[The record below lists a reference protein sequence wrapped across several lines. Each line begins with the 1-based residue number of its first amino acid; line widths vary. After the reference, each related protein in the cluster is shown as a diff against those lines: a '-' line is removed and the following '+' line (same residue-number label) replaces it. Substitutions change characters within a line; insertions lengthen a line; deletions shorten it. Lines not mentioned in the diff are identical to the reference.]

1 MSSPGPTFGLHEG
14 SLGLHPMTFL
24 MEEKK
29 CIKSHMMSMDN
40 VGWDCRDFF
49 SRTTLEDRLG
59 GMFSG
64 PWGITNDN
72 LSKA

>member
-49 SRTTLEDRLG
+49 PGQLLKIGWAECLVGPG
-59 GMFSG
+59 G
-64 PWGITNDN
+64 
-72 LSKA
+72 